1 MKKIKIYWDNLTSDL
16 STKFIILTV
25 FASLILISASGV
37 IGFNAPKSGK
47 SVSSRLE
54 VLHQKDTEYTKIND
68 EYTALASETDRLKS
82 DLNEKEK
89 SLKEFSTSQ
98 NVLDKINSENDE
110 LEKEK
115 NQLQSEVTSKQNTL
129 NALEGQAKASS
140 QAKVTLSSG
149 TYKVGENI
157 KSGKFLVTG
166 SGSITIS
173 SSGKARVNTTLTSDG
188 KEYTLNDGDSIK
200 INGKAQFIPN

>member
-1 MKKIKIYWDNLTSDL
+1 MKKIKLYWDELTSDL
-16 STKFIILTV
+16 SVKFIIMTAV
-25 FASLILISASGV
+25 VSLALISVAG
-37 IGFNAPKSGK
+37 ITGFNVPKSDNV
-47 SVSSRLE
+47 VSARLE
-54 VLHQKDTEYTKIND
+54 ALHQKDVEYTEING
-68 EYTALASETDRLKS
+68 EYTTLASETDRLKS
-82 DLNEKEK
+82 DLTEKEK
-89 SLKEFSTSQ
+89 SLEEFSTSQ
-98 NVLDKINSENDE
+98 NVLDKINSENEE

-115 NQLQSEVTSKQNTL
+115 NQLQSEVSSKQNTL

-149 TYKVGENI
+149 TYKVGESI

-173 SSGKARVNTTLTSDG
+173 SSGTARVNTSLTSDG
-188 KEYTLNDGDSIK
+188 KEYTLNDGDLIK